1 MRISDW
7 SSDVCSSDLSENLV
21 SDIVGELAGL
31 IEIEEILDQSG
42 LADVERSEERVE
54 EALRRARE
62 SSEMQRILFQHAVSY
77 DANELQSSFAMG
89 LAHLRAF
96 VFGMLT
102 AAGGSVRDSRF
113 YPGRAWRLEDRK
125 STRLNSSHYC
135 AYRMPSS
142 A

>member
-1 MRISDW
+1 MYERLEQVARDMAAV
-7 SSDVCSSDLSENLV
+7 DDATSENLV

-77 DANELQSSFAMG
+77 DANELQSSFAM
-89 LAHLRAF
+89 R
-96 VFGMLT
+96 
-102 AAGGSVRDSRF
+102 SEERRDGKEGVSLCRF
-113 YPGRAWRLEDRK
+113 RWW
-125 STRLNSSHYC
+125 
-135 AYRMPSS
+135 PSN
-142 A
+142 

>member
-1 MRISDW
+1 MYAGREQVARSMAAGD
-7 SSDVCSSDLSENLV
+7 DATAENLV

-102 AAGGSVRDSRF
+102 AAGGSVRDKI
-113 YPGRAWRLEDRK
+113 GRAPCRERVGP
-125 STRLNSSHYC
+125 YV
-135 AYRMPSS
+135 
-142 A
+142 

>member
-1 MRISDW
+1 MAAVD
-7 SSDVCSSDLSENLV
+7 DATSENLV

-62 SSEMQRILFQHAVSY
+62 STEMQRILFQHAVSY

-102 AAGGSVRDSRF
+102 AAGGSVRASRF
-113 YPGRAWRLEDRK
+113 YPGRAWRLDLPDAMVAAIPARGRA
-125 STRLNSSHYC
+125 TLVPFNRTQG
-135 AYRMPSS
+135 PD
-142 A
+142 